1 MISVQ
6 QAKDKRDIGMARAT
20 DRANREHE
28 EWTDVA
34 MFYLVVFSSFVN
46 FFSGKNQFLA
56 EDVIEFCKKNL
67 FEAPDSRAWGSV
79 FRRAAKEGV
88 IRKVGYA
95 PAKSSNLSPKTLW
108 EAF

>member
-6 QAKDKRDIGMARAT
+6 QAKDKRDIGMTRAT

-34 MFYLVVFSSFVN
+34 MFYLVVFSSI
-46 FFSGKNQFLA
+46 SISYDSKKQFLA
-56 EDVIEFCKKNL
+56 EDVIEFCKRNR
-67 FEAPDSRAWGSV
+67 FEAPDSRDWGSV

-95 PAKSSNLSPKTLW
+95 PAKS
-108 EAF
+108 

>member
-20 DRANREHE
+20 DRASREQE
-28 EWTDVA
+28 AWPVAA
-34 MFYLVVFSSFVN
+34 MFYLAVFISIR
-46 FFSGKNQFLA
+46 GKQPFLA
-56 EDVIEFCKKNL
+56 EDVIEFCKGSL
-67 FEAPDSRAWGSV
+67 FEFEAPDSRAWGSV

-95 PAKSSNLSPKTLW
+95 PAKSSNMSPKTLW
-108 EAF
+108 IAC

>member
-34 MFYLVVFSSFVN
+34 MFYLVVFLSFVN
-46 FFSGKNQFLA
+46 LSEKNQFLA
-56 EDVIEFCKKNL
+56 EDVIEFCKRNR
-67 FEAPDSRAWGSV
+67 FETADSRAWGSV

-108 EAF
+108 EAC

>member
-20 DRANREHE
+20 DRASREQE
-28 EWTDVA
+28 AWADVA
-34 MFYLVVFSSFVN
+34 MFYLVVFSSFAN
-46 FFSGKNQFLA
+46 LGEKNKFLA
-56 EDVIEFCKKNL
+56 EDVIEFCKVNL

-108 EAF
+108 EAC